1 MSENFADR
9 KAEAAALFEAL
20 EPLFGKA
27 AILKA
32 ARDHADEKAL
42 PYPPTLKQGI
52 RELRTLLLGAGLP
65 QAEVDELDG
74 LAPFE

>member
-42 PYPPTLKQGI
+42 PYPTHVEAGHQGVAHPAPG
-52 RELRTLLLGAGLP
+52 REAAAGRGRRTRRTGT
-65 QAEVDELDG
+65 V
-74 LAPFE
+74 